1 MPVRRRTWHIAGPI
15 IEKWNFLVIPEN
27 SRFNWRFVEAL
38 AGISSFLAPMNVDSN
53 DKGLRELNHQL
64 YDGNKI
70 TSNGV
75 VAEEHVT
82 LEGDDLKVN
91 NTAENAKDGHL
102 RVVRG
107 LRAPSMV
114 QIPQQQPQNATCCW
128 ERFLHV
134 RTVTVLLVENDD
146 STRHV
151 VTALLRNC
159 SYEVIEAAN
168 GLQAWKILEDLT
180 NHIDLV
186 LTEVVIPGLP
196 GIVLLSKIVNHKTHK
211 NIPVIMMSS
220 QDSMNVVFK
229 CLSKGAVDF
238 LVKPIRKNEL
248 KNLWQHVWRRCHSSS
263 GSGSESGTQT
273 QKSVKSKNVEKSDN
287 SGSNDEDN
295 NESIDL
301 NVGDGSDDGSGTQS
315 SWTKQA
321 AEVDSPRPVSHR
333 DRVAERPD
341 STCAQV
347 IHSNAEVSGNIR
359 VPVTAAREC
368 QERDE
373 HLDNVAMG
381 KDLDIGMLR
390 NVELQL
396 NNAVEVPIKIIGT
409 KQINLIEVGSS
420 KFNEQIDKRKLDLNS
435 ESPSCKLKT
444 EAATQNGVTSK
455 TTDLEKETA
464 EYEASNRLSKI
475 SDSNDKTVN
484 DSKELSSTE
493 LSLKRLRGVK
503 DDGNVV
509 RDERNVLRRS
519 DSSAFSRY
527 NTSPNANKVPVVN
540 TGRISSALDK
550 SLEQIGKESD
560 CNVRSHLANEFPNQG
575 STVGSDNIDMGSTTN
590 NAFAKPAVLKNKS
603 AASSRVGSSHPSS
616 TFQLMKND
624 VLSATQKVVVDR
636 AVGVTTKAGAAQPR
650 DQELQMDHPPD
661 HYDHHNHLAGSRQQQ
676 EQPSEHHDLSLKK
689 MAADAPHCGSS
700 NVLDGPV
707 EGIAANYSVNGSAS
721 GSNHGSNGPN
731 GSSIA
736 VNTLGAN
743 MESDNGIARKSGSGD
758 ASGSG
763 SGSGSGSK
771 ADQSKSAHRQA
782 ALTKFRQKRK
792 ERCFRK
798 KVRYQSRKQLAEQ
811 RPRSIRGQFVRQT
824 VNKNDPASEANS

>member
-1 MPVRRRTWHIAGPI
+1 
-15 IEKWNFLVIPEN
+15 
-27 SRFNWRFVEAL
+27 
-38 AGISSFLAPMNVDSN
+38 MNVDSN

-91 NTAENAKDGHL
+91 ETAENVKDGHL
-102 RVVRG
+102 GAVRG
-107 LRAPSMV
+107 LRAPAVV
-114 QIPQQQPQNATCCW
+114 QIPQQQPQNATCRW

-186 LTEVVIPGLP
+186 LTEVVTPGLP

-287 SGSNDEDN
+287 SGSNDEED

-333 DRVAERPD
+333 DRVAEHPD

-373 HLDNVAMG
+373 QLDNVALG
-381 KDLDIGMLR
+381 KDLDIGMPR
-390 NVELQL
+390 NVDLQL
-396 NNAVEVPIKIIGT
+396 NSAVEVPIKTVGT
-409 KQINLIEVGSS
+409 KQINLTELGSS

-435 ESPSCKLKT
+435 ESPSCKLKS
-444 EAATQNGVTSK
+444 EAATQNGITSK

-464 EYEASNRLSKI
+464 ECEASNRLSKI

-484 DSKELSSTE
+484 DSKELSCIE
-493 LSLKRLRGVK
+493 LGLKRLRGVK

-527 NTSPNANKVPVVN
+527 NTSLNANKVPVVN
-540 TGRISSALDK
+540 IGRISSALDNN
-550 SLEQIGKESD
+550 LEQTGKESVCD
-560 CNVRSHLANEFPNQG
+560 VRSHLANEFPNQC
-575 STVGSDNIDMGSTTN
+575 SNVGSDNIDMGSTTN

-616 TFQLMKND
+616 TFQPLKND
-624 VLSATQKVVVDR
+624 VLSATQKVVLDR
-636 AVGVTTKAGAAQPR
+636 AVGVTTKAGVAQPG
-650 DQELQMDHPPD
+650 DQELQMDHPQD
-661 HYDHHNHLAGSRQQQ
+661 HYDHHNHLACSRQQQ

-700 NVLDGPV
+700 NVLGGPV
-707 EGIAANYSVNGSAS
+707 EGNAANYSVNGSAS

-736 VNTLGAN
+736 VNTLGTN
-743 MESDNGIARKSGSGD
+743 MESDNGIAGKSGSGD

-763 SGSGSGSK
+763 SGIK
-771 ADQSKSAHRQA
+771 ADQSKSAHREA
-782 ALTKFRQKRK
+782 ALTKFREKRK

-811 RPRSIRGQFVRQT
+811 RPRSIRGQFMRQT
-824 VNKNDPASEANS
+824 VNKNDPASEAKSRDK